1 MTNAPY
7 LNASQYNQLTALR
20 NERSY
25 QAAAAELT
33 SGGIADGYSEV
44 KNVQQFVGQE
54 LILNCVESYKDSA
67 VLNKERMGFVSTQV
81 ATMRD
86 IAIELQ
92 GRISQLRSSPL
103 AKPEELSMWCND
115 KLDQLTSILNGRFDG
130 KYPMSG
136 TASNVPSARDLRAL
150 PTMAL
155 TDPVDASLYFL
166 GSTENTAFR
175 ADDNTIIQTNVR
187 GDNLGIAEL
196 IFSLRL
202 CTTLPATEKEDR
214 LARANDLSL
223 QAHEDLVV
231 VNGQLDTNIRT
242 LDKVQDS
249 LLELEQKLTENIK
262 EIGYRTQ
269 SEVLNDYVQSKTQ
282 VELTRYVTTSLLN
295 SLKDL
300 IKQIPS

>member
-1 MTNAPY
+1 MTNLPY
-7 LNASQYNQLTALR
+7 LSASQYNQSTALR
-20 NERSY
+20 NERSF

-54 LILNCVESYKDSA
+54 LMLNFVESYKGSA

-86 IAIELQ
+86 IAVELQ
-92 GRISQLRSSPL
+92 RQVSQLRSSPL
-103 AKPEELSMWCND
+103 AKPEELSTWCND

-136 TASNVPSARDLRAL
+136 DASNVPSTKDLRSL
-150 PTMAL
+150 PNMGL
-155 TDPVDASLYFL
+155 TDPVDSNLYYL
-166 GSTENTAFR
+166 GSTANIKFR
-175 ADDNTIIQTNVR
+175 ADDNTIVETNVR
-187 GDNLGIAEL
+187 GDNLGVAEL
-196 IFSLRL
+196 IFALRL
-202 CTTLPATEKEDR
+202 CITLPAAEKDDR
-214 LARANDLSL
+214 LKRANDLAL

-231 VNGQLDTNIRT
+231 VNGQLDTNIKT
-242 LDKVQDS
+242 LDGVQDS
-249 LLELEQKLTENIK
+249 LLQLEQKLTENIK

-300 IKQIPS
+300 IQQMPA